1 MGSQPQ
7 KTQVLQKK
15 TFFTIGF
22 VELFQL
28 IILVINSLEFDPVF
42 IAM

>member
-7 KTQVLQKK
+7 KTQGLQKK
-15 TFFTIGF
+15 TFFMIGF

-28 IILVINSLEFDPVF
+28 IILEINSLEFDPVF